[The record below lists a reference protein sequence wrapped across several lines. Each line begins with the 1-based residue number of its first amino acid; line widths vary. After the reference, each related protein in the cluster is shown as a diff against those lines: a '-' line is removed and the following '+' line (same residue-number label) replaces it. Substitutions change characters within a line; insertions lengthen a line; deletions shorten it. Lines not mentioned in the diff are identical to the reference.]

1 MGNGL
6 PSHRDRELEEPQYPA
21 ASQREDAGAE
31 GSQGHVGAVRQ
42 RAPGENLAAKVGAP
56 GSENPES
63 RNDRLIRLGYTSEI
77 PPRRDSLKRRKKQH
91 LREDSNLQPAAPKL
105 RLS

>member
-6 PSHRDRELEEPQYPA
+6 PSHRDRELEEPQCPA
-21 ASQREDAGAE
+21 AFQREDAGAE
-31 GSQGHVGAVRQ
+31 RQ
-42 RAPGENLAAKVGAP
+42 RAPAENLAAEVGAP
-56 GSENPES
+56 GGEGPES
-63 RNDRLIRLGYTSEI
+63 RNHRLIRLGYTSEI
-77 PPRRDSLKRRKKQH
+77 ALRRDSLKRRKNQH